1 MSKTIEEIEKNLKS
15 ITDRLDMLDPLVQG
29 KKHLY
34 FRCSHSGLYFPADY
48 IREWGRKYGKGLD
61 KWPVS
66 ECWDSMYNIFP
77 TISKHMNSLAD
88 TMHPIRSSC
97 APINDFFASREIPK
111 ELMLF
116 TDIDDADKRK
126 RVKVIIANQR
136 KNPRNKLDLAR
147 GIAKQE
153 GVL

>member
-61 KWPVS
+61 IHPVS
-66 ECWDSMYNIFP
+66 ECWDSMYHIYP
-77 TISKHMNSLAD
+77 TVSRNQGSLAE
-88 TMHPIRSSC
+88 TMHPVRSSF
-97 APINDFFASREIPK
+97 APINDFFASREMPK
-111 ELMLF
+111 EFMLL
-116 TDIDDADKRK
+116 TDVDDPNKKR
-126 RVKVIIANQR
+126 RVPLIIAKQR
-136 KNPRNKLDLAR
+136 KNKANKLDVAIAVAR
-147 GIAKQE
+147 QE
-153 GVL
+153 GKA